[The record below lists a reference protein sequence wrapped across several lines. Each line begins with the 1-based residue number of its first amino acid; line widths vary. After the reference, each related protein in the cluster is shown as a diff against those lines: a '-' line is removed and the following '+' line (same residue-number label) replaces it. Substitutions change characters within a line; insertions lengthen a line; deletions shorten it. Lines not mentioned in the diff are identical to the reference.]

1 MGIAVVLAHNDW
13 GGVEEDEEG
22 KPIIFHPRNAVEKC
36 NKRCVWLFIS
46 NFYLTSSSRLSQHN
60 IILNGMV
67 DTYNLIL

>member
-36 NKRCVWLFIS
+36 NKRCVWLLSAIFI
-46 NFYLTSSSRLSQHN
+46 
-60 IILNGMV
+60 
-67 DTYNLIL
+67 